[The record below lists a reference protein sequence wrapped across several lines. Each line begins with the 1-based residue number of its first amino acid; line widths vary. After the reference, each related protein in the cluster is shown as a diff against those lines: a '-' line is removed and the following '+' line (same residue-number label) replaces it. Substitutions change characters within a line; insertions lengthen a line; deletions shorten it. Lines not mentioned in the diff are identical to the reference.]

1 MPRVRRIAPYAFLL
15 LAPAILVELL
25 SGNTPPHRLANPFL
39 ALILVVSYGLPAL
52 LIADATARWKL
63 SWGGV
68 IALCYAYGF
77 YNEGV
82 IAKTLFDGHAASAAY
97 NGYGAFLGLGIPWML
112 SILTVHAFLSMLFPV
127 VFAGELFPE
136 RMREPF
142 LPLWTRT
149 AFVAVL
155 LVLGVLLF
163 TARGSFHAPLVY
175 LVGFLAAIA
184 VIALGARLFTRGRGR
199 EHRCGAGHLGLAP
212 FWWGVLAPI
221 LFLAGPSLIV
231 NARLSVAYFVLF
243 WLAFLAACLW
253 LVARRYRGDLP
264 HLVLFALGAYAGL
277 ALLGLTFSLRTH
289 VDVVIFNAVA
299 IATLLVIAF
308 GYRRRR
314 AALAAPA
321 AP

>member
-1 MPRVRRIAPYAFLL
+1 MTRVRRVAPYAFLL
-15 LAPAILVELL
+15 LAPAVLVELL
-25 SGNTPPHRLANPFL
+25 SGNTPPLHLANPFL

-63 SWGGV
+63 SWGGA

-82 IAKTLFDGHAASAAY
+82 AAKTLIDGHAATASY
-97 NGYGAFLGLGIPWML
+97 NGYGVFLGLGIPWML

-136 RMREPF
+136 RMRKPF
-142 LPLWTRT
+142 LPLWTRV

-155 LVLGVLLF
+155 LVLGYLLF
-163 TARGSFHAPLVY
+163 TARSSFHAPLPY
-175 LVGFLAAIA
+175 FFAFLAAIA
-184 VIALGARLFTRGRGR
+184 VIALGARLSTRRRGLQPR
-199 EHRCGAGHLGLAP
+199 HGSGQLRLAP

-221 LFLAGPSLIV
+221 LVLAGPSLIV

-253 LVARRYRGDLP
+253 LVVGRYGGDLP
-264 HLVLFALGAYAGL
+264 HLVLFALGSYAGL
-277 ALLGLTFSLRTH
+277 ALLGLAFSLRTH
-289 VDVVIFNAVA
+289 VDVVAFNGFTLIV
-299 IATLLVIAF
+299 LLVVALR
-308 GYRRRR
+308 YRNRR
-314 AALAAPA
+314 AATLQP
-321 AP
+321 